1 MQRIKT
7 ANLGKILIT
16 GGTGFVGSNLIK
28 RLVDGGVSVRILD
41 NNSRGMV
48 RRLEGYLE
56 KVDYRE
62 GDVTDFNQVYQACK
76 GIDTLFHLA
85 FINGTENFYR
95 IPERVLEVG
104 VKGALNTLDAAMRCG
119 VSNYLVTSS
128 SEVYQEP
135 SHIPTSEEERL
146 IIPDVKNPRFSYSGG
161 KIITEL
167 LAIHYT
173 AKTGLRTVICRPHN
187 FYGPD
192 MGVAH
197 VIPQF
202 ILRMKTLSDNF
213 RRKEIDFPIQG
224 TGEETRSF
232 CYIDDAVEGILLCA
246 ILGKS
251 REIYHIGTEDEITIA
266 GLAKEIAG
274 LLEFKINIIPGKRLP
289 GGTTRR
295 CPSIAKIRSLGYEP
309 QTSLR
314 KGLIKTTDWYTDDT
328 TPRYEGN
335 DEEIIR

>member
-16 GGTGFVGSNLIK
+16 GGTGFVGSNLTK
-28 RLVDGGVSVRILD
+28 RLVDGGASVRILD

-192 MGVAH
+192 MGVGH

-246 ILGKS
+246 TLGKS

-266 GLAKEIAG
+266 DLAKEIAG

-289 GGTTRR
+289 GGTRRR

-314 KGLIKTTDWYTDDT
+314 KGLMKTTDWYTDDT
-328 TPRYEGN
+328 IPRYEGN